1 MEGMNTLTP
10 GEQAVWAARFNQAQ
24 TDWMTEQYTRLRSD
38 APPPN
43 HEQAIEMLGEATR
56 FAVEQAHGA
65 VVTLRRIRTPE
76 GSEAAAML
84 ADILGPPPPAI
95 PANLEGLAG
104 PWDRAMPPP
113 GWMFP
118 AESRDE
124 VCTVPESRDETG
136 MLSALAV
143 PLADAWEQHV
153 RDHDPPG
160 YKTARIDLTEY
171 DNGFVHE
178 VRLIS
183 ADQIMYQVDEEEA
196 DSGEEFPGPKP
207 GLPREEA
214 AARARKLAW
223 ILHDK
228 PRQVSFWVRMG
239 ERMDLLLAHVL
250 TWTEEQ
256 VDEAWG
262 YLHARALWMSKEP
275 AAPEFWPTTQS
286 G

>member
-1 MEGMNTLTP
+1 MNALTP

-24 TDWMTEQYTRLRSD
+24 VDIMGEMQVRHDRASKGA
-38 APPPN
+38 APTQ
-43 HEQAIEMLGEATR
+43 EQAMEWLGEATR
-56 FAVEQAHGA
+56 IAIEQAHSA
-65 VVTLRRIRTPE
+65 VVTMRRIRAPE
-76 GSEAAAML
+76 GEAGEML
-84 ADILGPPPPAI
+84 ADILGPVLAPMPA
-95 PANLEGLAG
+95 PLEGLVG
-104 PWDRAMPPP
+104 PWDFLREPPP
-113 GWMFP
+113 GMMFREGHP
-118 AESRDE
+118 DTVVRINAEGWE
-124 VCTVPESRDETG
+124 H
-136 MLSALAV
+136 AV
-143 PLADAWEQHV
+143 RLRDAWEKHV

-196 DSGEEFPGPKP
+196 DSGEELPGPKP

-214 AARARKLAW
+214 AAKARTLAW
-223 ILHDK
+223 SLHDK
-228 PRQVSFWVRMG
+228 PHQVSFWVRMG